1 MAVRQSVADQYDAF
15 PYPQRRPD
23 DERTRLI
30 SGELGELA
38 LVNHLYWSGQ
48 RAFDEDF
55 RVLDA
60 GCGTGDAA
68 IFMAEQLRDTGAR
81 VTGVDLSQA
90 SLAVARARAEV
101 RGLDNVDF
109 QQAALEDLPQQG
121 LGSFDW
127 IVSFGVLHHLESPQA
142 GLNALRELCK
152 PDGGIGVMIY
162 GRWGRLPVYQLQE
175 LFRLLAPEEL
185 GATARI
191 KIVQATLSRLNPAHW
206 ATIGA
211 DSWQGELQD
220 SGDAALVDLFLH
232 AQDRAYTVA
241 ETYDFVESCGMRV
254 ARPLFPIVYQPRTYL
269 PDAGVDHLGERERHA
284 VGELLHGRM
293 STHQILLAH
302 ADHELPA
309 PHAPDD
315 ETAIPA
321 WVRFPSTDQLSTEL
335 RSTGKA
341 AVSLP
346 DGYMEVRVNDVGRV
360 LLDRVDGRTP
370 LAEVLTQ
377 AASDLPGVERP
388 QLEEEWL
395 RAFASMYRFNLMV
408 MNPVG

>member
-1 MAVRQSVADQYDAF
+1 MGVRQSVEDQYDAF

-38 LVNHLYWSGQ
+38 LVNHIYWSGQ
-48 RAFDEDF
+48 RAFDDQF

-68 IFMAEQLRDTGAR
+68 IFMAEQLRGSGAR
-81 VTGVDLSQA
+81 VTGVDLSEA

-109 QQAALEDLPQQG
+109 EQGALEDLPQQG
-121 LGSFDW
+121 LGPFDW

-142 GLNALRELCK
+142 GLNALREVCK
-152 PDGGIGVMIY
+152 PDGGIGVMLY
-162 GRWGRLPVYQLQE
+162 GRWGRVPVYQLQE
-175 LFRLLAPEEL
+175 LFRLLAPGDL
-185 GATARI
+185 SAADRI
-191 KIVQATLSRLNPAHW
+191 KIVQATLPRLNPAHW
-206 ATIGA
+206 ATIGSE
-211 DSWQGELQD
+211 SWQGELQD

-241 ETYDFVESCGMRV
+241 ETYELAESCGMRV
-254 ARPLFPIVYQPRTYL
+254 ARPLFPILYQPRTYL
-269 PDAGVDHLGERERHA
+269 PDADIDPLDERERQS
-284 VGELLHGRM
+284 VGELLHGRI
-293 STHQILLAH
+293 STHQLLLAH
-302 ADHELPA
+302 AGHELPS
-309 PHAPDD
+309 PHPPDD
-315 ETAIPA
+315 ESAVPA
-321 WVRFPSTDQLSTEL
+321 WVRFPATDQISDEL

-341 AVSLP
+341 AVPLP
-346 DGYMEVRVNDVGRV
+346 DGYMEVRVNDVGRALV
-360 LLDRVDGRTP
+360 DGVDGRKP
-370 LAEVLTQ
+370 LGEVLTQ

-408 MNPVG
+408 MDPAG